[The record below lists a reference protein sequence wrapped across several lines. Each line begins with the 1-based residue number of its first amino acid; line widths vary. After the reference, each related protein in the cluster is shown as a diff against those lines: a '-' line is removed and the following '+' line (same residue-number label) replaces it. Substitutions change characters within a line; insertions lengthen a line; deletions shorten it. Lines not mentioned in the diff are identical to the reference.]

1 MKLKQLVKNFLRKE
15 GCVRVIDKNGD
26 VISENWNTG
35 ITVDFISAEY
45 LVSIGELEDV
55 HSKVGERVSVPK
67 TSSTS

>member
-1 MKLKQLVKNFLRKE
+1 MRKE

-26 VISENWNTG
+26 VISEKWDTG
-35 ITVDFISAEY
+35 LTIDFISAEY

-55 HSKVGERVSVPK
+55 HIKAGERVSVPK

>member
-1 MKLKQLVKNFLRKE
+1 MRKE

-26 VISENWNTG
+26 VISEKWDTG
-35 ITVDFISAEY
+35 LTIDFISAEY

-55 HSKVGERVSVPK
+55 HIKAGERVSVHK

>member
-1 MKLKQLVKNFLRKE
+1 MKLKQLVKNFVRKE

-45 LVSIGELEDV
+45 LIKIGELESP
-55 HSKVGERVSVPK
+55 HSKD
-67 TSSTS
+67 